1 MSKQHLK
8 VAADTVVT
16 IDYTLTLDDG
26 EVYDSSAETGPL
38 EYLHGHEQLIPGLE
52 AALEGMQVGESKQV
66 VVTPDLGY
74 GEFDPEA
81 VELVPYDAIPAEI
94 DLELGMT
101 VELYDEESDQEI
113 EATVAEIG
121 DDGVVLDMNHPLAGE
136 TLHFSVKVVGVRAAF
151 AEELAHGHV
160 HGEEHD

>member
-121 DDGVVLDMNHPLAGE
+121 VDGVVLDMNHPLAGE
-136 TLHFSVKVVGVRAAF
+136 TLHFSVKVVGVRAAS

>member
-136 TLHFSVKVVGVRAAF
+136 TLHFSVKVVGVRAAS